1 MNDNTQSI
9 LAVEYLAA
17 VQGIDFRRPL
27 KSTQSIESAVEILR
41 REVPH
46 YATDRAFAPDI
57 QKATHL
63 LVSGKPAK
71 LVPALLVG
79 STADGG

>member
-27 KSTQSIESAVEILR
+27 KSTQSIEGAVEILR
-41 REVPH
+41 QEVPH
-46 YATDRAFAPDI
+46 FATDRAFAPDI
-57 QKATHL
+57 QKATRL

-71 LVPALLVG
+71 SVPPLLIDL
-79 STADGG
+79 SA